1 MASTMTKRGQ
11 ADNIVAYEFVC
22 DTTADLQKIEPKYV
36 TMGSVA
42 TVIAG
47 ETGFEVYM
55 ANSQKEW
62 VNLGSAVGENQNG
75 NQQGEQ
81 QEQQAEQE
89 STNPFIICPSAIFYN
104 ELTTSYQKNMSISNF
119 TITGKICKDAY
130 DYGWLLLI
138 IKPDN
143 YILDDFDYSP
153 LDNTQDSILIT
164 ITNTSNEIYV
174 PYNSQLYFYS
184 EGSIALQISPNDT
197 AINFSKFTPSEYQ
210 EWRDLFGKTEIN
222 EYEINHIVESY
233 DISQL
238 EYISSA
244 DWNQVGE

>member
-1 MASTMTKRGQ
+1 MSSIMTKRGNQ
-11 ADNIVAYEFVC
+11 DNIVTYEFVC
-22 DTTADLQKIEPKYV
+22 DTAADLQKIEQKYI
-36 TMGSVA
+36 TIGSIA

-62 VNLGSAVGENQNG
+62 VNLGSVGESGNG
-75 NQQGEQ
+75 NQQGGQ

-89 STNPFIICPSAIFYN
+89 STNPFIIRPSAISYN
-104 ELTTSYQKNMSISNF
+104 ESTTSYQKNISISNF
-119 TITGKICKDAY
+119 TITGKICKDEY
-130 DYGWLLLI
+130 NSGWLFLM

-143 YILDDFDYSP
+143 YILEDFDYGP

-164 ITNTSNEIYV
+164 ITNASNEIYI

-184 EGSIALQISPNDT
+184 EGCIALQIVLGDA

-210 EWRDLFGKTEIN
+210 EWRDLFGKTEIK

-238 EYISSA
+238 EYIGE
-244 DWNQVGE
+244 DWDQVGE